1 MPLKPLRTKERL
13 DEIKKHPRTAYL
25 YAKYTLKEPWPM
37 AESII
42 KKDAQTAALYA
53 ADVLKRRWPEAEPTI
68 KQKEVTWSLYKNLL
82 LLNDISMNN
91 TNINE

>member
-13 DEIKKHPRTAYL
+13 HEIKKHPRTAYL
-25 YAKYTLKEPWPM
+25 YAKYTLKGPWPM
-37 AESII
+37 AESVI

-82 LLNDISMNN
+82 LLNGISMNN
-91 TNINE
+91 TEVNE

>member
-1 MPLKPLRTKERL
+1 MT
-13 DEIKKHPRTAYL
+13 
-25 YAKYTLKEPWPM
+25 
-37 AESII
+37 ESVI

-82 LLNDISMNN
+82 FENGISMIN
-91 TNINE
+91 TDKNE

>member
-25 YAKYTLKEPWPM
+25 YAKYTLKRPWPLG
-37 AESII
+37 ESVIM
-42 KKDAQTAALYA
+42 KDAQTAALYA

-68 KQKEVTWSLYKNLL
+68 KQKEVHWSLYKNLL
-82 LLNDISMNN
+82 FDNGISMIN
-91 TNINE
+91 TVINE